1 MPFPVA
7 INARRSKGGHGGSEE
22 ETRPLN
28 PNQNDYEDIEN
39 PFRMPSEVSKLDKKC
54 GQECLNITIF
64 VVIMVIYCMLF
75 IYVMTAI
82 FRWMEVPGPWFPWCP
97 GTKMYQHNCKIFK

>member
-1 MPFPVA
+1 MPFA
-7 INARRSKGGHGGSEE
+7 AASNTRRPKGGHGGSEE

-28 PNQNDYEDIEN
+28 PNRDDYEDIEK
-39 PFRMPSEVSKLDKKC
+39 PFKMPSEVVELDKKC
-54 GQECLNITIF
+54 GQECLSITIF
-64 VVIMVIYCMLF
+64 LVIIVIYGIVS

-97 GTKMYQHNCKIFK
+97 DTKMFQHNCKI